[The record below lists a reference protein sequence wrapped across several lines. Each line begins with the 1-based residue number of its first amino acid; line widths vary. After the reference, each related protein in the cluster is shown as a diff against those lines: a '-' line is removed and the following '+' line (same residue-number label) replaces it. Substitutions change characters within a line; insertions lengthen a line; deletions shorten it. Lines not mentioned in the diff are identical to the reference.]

1 MEDINENIGENG
13 VSTLAPLPTE
23 ELKEDVITDEI
34 DYISRLDAFK
44 EKFAKKE
51 FKTSNAAKTYFT
63 KNTEDK
69 AELAF
74 LYKHFFNKD
83 FSNCTDCLLEAFIQ
97 LLNYKVNPEKEEC
110 KFLLF
115 AGALL
120 EDNVTFDANL
130 AMSNF
135 NITDEKCLFHLS
147 QNPQLI
153 SHFQKKPDN
162 WEELVEAYK
171 AKK

>member
-1 MEDINENIGENG
+1 MGEEQLNNGENG
-13 VSTLAPLPTE
+13 LENTNPTPPE
-23 ELKEDVITDEI
+23 NPIENPIEI
-34 DYISRLDAFK
+34 NFTERLDAFK
-44 EKFAKKE
+44 EKFKEKK
-51 FKTSNAAKTYFT
+51 FVTSAAAKTYFT

-97 LLNYKVNPEKEEC
+97 LLKYNVSQEKEEC

>member
-1 MEDINENIGENG
+1 MDEQLNNVENG
-13 VSTLAPLPTE
+13 ADVLAPTTIEEVPIEINFTE
-23 ELKEDVITDEI
+23 
-34 DYISRLDAFK
+34 RLDSFK
-44 EKFAKKE
+44 EKFKEKK
-51 FKTSNAAKTYFT
+51 FANAAATKTYFT
-63 KNTEDK
+63 KNADEK

-97 LLNYKVNPEKEEC
+97 LLKYNVSQEKEEC

-115 AGALL
+115 AGSLL
-120 EDNVTFDANL
+120 EDNVTFNPIH

-153 SHFQKKPDN
+153 SRFQKKPDN

>member
-1 MEDINENIGENG
+1 MEDEQLNNVENG
-13 VSTLAPLPTE
+13 ASVFAPTTTGEEPIEINFTE
-23 ELKEDVITDEI
+23 
-34 DYISRLDAFK
+34 RLDAFK
-44 EKFAKKE
+44 EKFKEKK
-51 FKTSNAAKTYFT
+51 FANAAATKTYFT
-63 KNTEDK
+63 KNADDK

-83 FSNCTDCLLEAFIQ
+83 FSNCSDCLLEAFIQ
-97 LLNYKVNPEKEEC
+97 LLKYNVSQEKEEC

-115 AGALL
+115 AGSLL
-120 EDNVTFDANL
+120 EDNVTFNPAY

-153 SHFQKKPDN
+153 SRFQKKPDN

>member
-1 MEDINENIGENG
+1 MEDEQLNNVENG
-13 VSTLAPLPTE
+13 ADILAPTTIEEAPFEINFTE
-23 ELKEDVITDEI
+23 
-34 DYISRLDAFK
+34 RLDSFK
-44 EKFAKKE
+44 EKFKEKK
-51 FKTSNAAKTYFT
+51 FANAAATKTYFT
-63 KNTEDK
+63 KNAEDK

-97 LLNYKVNPEKEEC
+97 LLKYNVSQEKEEC

-115 AGALL
+115 AGSLL
-120 EDNVTFDANL
+120 EDNVTFNPAH

-153 SHFQKKPDN
+153 SRFQKKPDN